1 VNASDEAALRSAEE
15 IELVTT
21 GRRSG
26 RPHVVTLW
34 SAYDDGMLWL
44 RTDSAAD
51 WYRNLLAEPRCRVRF
66 AGHEV
71 AGRYEPI
78 GAAHEQSAEKD
89 VLIAAEHEQSAA
101 KDELIADD
109 VEGLRHLIGLWRKK
123 YGNEWVGDW
132 YVERGRI
139 PVRVRIVNNA

>member
-1 VNASDEAALRSAEE
+1 MTPESLAALRVSEE

-26 RPHVVTLW
+26 RPHAVTLW
-34 SAYDDGMLWL
+34 SAYQHGALWL
-44 RTDSAAD
+44 RTDSDAD

-66 AGHEV
+66 G
-71 AGRYEPI
+71 
-78 GAAHEQSAEKD
+78 AHEIEGRFEPVADHERGLRQ
-89 VLIAAEHEQSAA
+89 LIA
-101 KDELIADD
+101 
-109 VEGLRHLIGLWRKK
+109 LWRQK

-139 PVRVRIVNNA
+139 PLCVRVVNAA

>member
-1 VNASDEAALRSAEE
+1 MNADEEVALRSAEE

-51 WYRNLLAEPRCRVRF
+51 WYRNLQADARCRVRF

-71 AGRYEPI
+71 DGRYEP
-78 GAAHEQSAEKD
+78 
-89 VLIAAEHEQSAA
+89 
-101 KDELIADD
+101 IADD

-139 PVRVRIVNNA
+139 PVRVRIVNSA